1 MIEKRQHI
9 PRLLISKNG
18 EMIHY
23 SLDGIVLDKS
33 VDTKF
38 YTLSS
43 IAKTCKV
50 PKKAFE
56 SFIQTQ
62 KFQACAKCFI
72 NDFKMS
78 ESVYLIDYG
87 RHIVKIGRTF
97 NINERYPPSVINN
110 LLVSVVPVSNMEE
123 CERKLIAKFKSVFTL
138 HQGNEFFKVPDV
150 EGAANVFN
158 SIAEKYRVD
167 ESNDN
172 KYIKYYSKD
181 KKFGTCIM
189 IHPELVPILLSLYSK
204 YSDYNQIINTFELIE
219 RETDKVNINDF
230 ASTFEESESRFYYW
244 KFNGY
249 TVIVDIK
256 NDQINASRLWN
267 SICESQNITP
277 KPKLS
282 VFLKSKFMSNVMKL
296 HPEIKIES
304 RSFRDKPLLNG
315 KYLPSY
321 FAHFI
326 VHQLDA
332 KYAVEVAKR
341 MTNIFFKQASSKPIN
356 GGSSIPKFM
365 VNAYRKFFRKDF

>member
-1 MIEKRQHI
+1 MIERQQNI
-9 PRLLISKNG
+9 PQLMISKHG
-18 EMIHY
+18 ELIHY
-23 SLDGIVLDKS
+23 SLDGITLNKS

-38 YTLSS
+38 YTLTS
-43 IAKTCKV
+43 IAKSCKV
-50 PKKAFE
+50 PKKALE
-56 SFIQTQ
+56 SFVQTQ

-87 RHIVKIGRTF
+87 NHIVKIGRTF
-97 NINERYPPSVINN
+97 NINGRYPPSVINN
-110 LLVSVVPVSNMEE
+110 LLVSVVPVSNMDE
-123 CERKLIAKFKSVFTL
+123 CEHKLIAKFKSKFKL
-138 HQGNEFFKVPDV
+138 HQGNEFFKVPNV
-150 EGAANVFN
+150 EDAVRMFN
-158 SIAEKYRVD
+158 SIAEKYKVED
-167 ESNDN
+167 SNDN
-172 KYIKYYSKD
+172 KYIKHYIKD
-181 KKFGTCIM
+181 KRFGTCIM
-189 IHPELVPILLSLYSK
+189 IHPKLVPILLSLYSI
-204 YSDYNQIINTFELIE
+204 YTDYNQIINTFELIE
-219 RETDKVNINDF
+219 RETGKVNINDF

-356 GGSSIPKFM
+356 GGSSIPKSI